1 MDQRSAYRVLYTWIG
16 QQLHHKYPGIS
27 VCHGI
32 WWDDPAYNWNL
43 TPTEYIQQALKG
55 TARVVSDDTNCF
67 NFVRA
72 TYPHLSSNVVYLPNY
87 EDLGEVAARWP
98 EPSLASCGRR
108 DGRPWCASSTD
119 SLIAG
124 R

>member
-1 MDQRSAYRVLYTWIG
+1 MVSG
-16 QQLHHKYPGIS
+16 GMPS
-27 VCHGI
+27 
-32 WWDDPAYNWNL
+32 YNWNL

-87 EDLGEVAARWP
+87 EDLGEAAAKVARTFSRELWRKGWAALVRQFY
-98 EPSLASCGRR
+98 
-108 DGRPWCASSTD
+108 
-119 SLIAG
+119 
-124 R
+124 